1 MRLIIIRNEK
11 TVENVNKIFQSQTN
25 GRLSKKGALVKRI
38 MSQRRS
44 RAKDSNTW
52 WNRSFKFDW
61 RTASK
66 HSLYI
71 FMVSDLSI
79 YCVAVDKRWV
89 CSHKFTQKTLIPE
102 SDLNKLQTLSPRSI
116 ESFAQNLLKL
126 RSGNSANWNSLHHRH
141 NSGFFFLFKRQR
153 LCLFE

>member
-52 WNRSFKFDW
+52 
-61 RTASK
+61 
-66 HSLYI
+66 
-71 FMVSDLSI
+71 
-79 YCVAVDKRWV
+79 
-89 CSHKFTQKTLIPE
+89 
-102 SDLNKLQTLSPRSI
+102 
-116 ESFAQNLLKL
+116 
-126 RSGNSANWNSLHHRH
+126 
-141 NSGFFFLFKRQR
+141 
-153 LCLFE
+153 